1 VDTAATGSGC
11 ASVTDLRA
19 LYAQQVAERGFRADP
34 VQAAVV
40 DRLSDLRQR
49 LISAHEADSSRVRR
63 WFSAFGGKTASEPV
77 RGIYLW
83 GGVGRGKTWI
93 MDLFFQSLPF
103 PERRRRHFH
112 RFMHDVHAELKT
124 LQQRE
129 APLDVV
135 ADHIAQDT
143 RVLCFDELFVAD
155 IADAMILGGLFAAL
169 FKRGVTLVS
178 TSNVQPRDLYKNG
191 LQRQRFIPT
200 IELLEQHVDVVAVD
214 GATDYRLRR
223 LTQAGTYLSS
233 SAPDTVQR
241 LKELFGELADQHDP
255 TASSATTSYNAGDP
269 TASGAIASHNADS
282 PTAGSAAASRNADGP
297 TAGGGAAS
305 HNPGNPAASNATPNH
320 NPGGPTTA
328 GGTGH
333 RPAARGE
340 SHAAPTTRVVN
351 QSGRPWPRQDIDL
364 ANSIEIEGRRIPVVC
379 ESGGVVWFDFM
390 ALCSGPRSQDDY
402 IEIARDYQSVIVSD
416 VPVLDALHEDEA
428 RRFIALV
435 DELYD
440 RNVNLIVSAAAPP
453 TELYRGDRVAFQ
465 FERTASRLIEMQS
478 EEYLAREHRP

>member
-1 VDTAATGSGC
+1 M
-11 ASVTDLRA
+11 DLRA
-19 LYAQQVAERGFRADP
+19 LYNRQLAERGFRADP

-40 DRLSDLRQR
+40 DRLSDLRER
-49 LISAHEADSSRVRR
+49 LVTNRDVNASRVRR
-63 WFSAFGGKTASEPV
+63 WFSAFGSNTASEPV

-83 GGVGRGKTWI
+83 GGVGRGKTWM

-129 APLDVV
+129 APLEVV
-135 ADHIAQDT
+135 ADRIARDT
-143 RVLCFDELFVAD
+143 RVLCFDELFVSD
-155 IADAMILGGLFAAL
+155 IADAMILGNLFVAL
-169 FKRGVTLVS
+169 FERGVTLVA
-178 TSNVQPRDLYKNG
+178 TSNVQPRDLYKDG

-200 IELLEQHVDVVAVD
+200 IDLLERHLDVVAVD
-214 GATDYRLRR
+214 GAIDYRLRQ
-223 LTQAGTYLSS
+223 LTQAGTYLPTD
-233 SAPDTVQR
+233 APDTLLR
-241 LKELFGELADQHDP
+241 LRELFGQLADHEM
-255 TASSATTSYNAGDP
+255 N
-269 TASGAIASHNADS
+269 
-282 PTAGSAAASRNADGP
+282 
-297 TAGGGAAS
+297 GGAGPAE
-305 HNPGNPAASNATPNH
+305 PGTHRQHAPPTP
-320 NPGGPTTA
+320 PGG
-328 GGTGH
+328 
-333 RPAARGE
+333 
-340 SHAAPTTRVVN
+340 
-351 QSGRPWPRQDIDL
+351 
-364 ANSIEIEGRRIPVVC
+364 SIEIEGRRIPVVC

-390 ALCSGPRSQDDY
+390 ALCSGPRSQNDY

-428 RRFIALV
+428 RHFIALV

-453 TELYRGDRVAFQ
+453 TELYRGERVAFQ

>member
-1 VDTAATGSGC
+1 
-11 ASVTDLRA
+11 VTDLRA

-49 LISAHEADSSRVRR
+49 LIAGREADSSLVRR
-63 WFSAFGGKTASEPV
+63 LFGALGGKTAAEPV
-77 RGIYLW
+77 RGLYLW
-83 GGVGRGKTWI
+83 GGVGRGKTWM

-124 LQQRE
+124 LHQRE

-135 ADHIAQDT
+135 ADRIAQDA

-233 SAPDTVQR
+233 AAPDTVQR
-241 LKELFGELADQHDP
+241 LKELFGELADHDGSDEH
-255 TASSATTSYNAGDP
+255 TRADAG
-269 TASGAIASHNADS
+269 HLK
-282 PTAGSAAASRNADGP
+282 AARAEDL
-297 TAGGGAAS
+297 
-305 HNPGNPAASNATPNH
+305 HLASNSRTL
-320 NPGGPTTA
+320 
-328 GGTGH
+328 
-333 RPAARGE
+333 
-340 SHAAPTTRVVN
+340 N
-351 QSGRPWPRQDIDL
+351 QSGRPWPGQAVDPVS
-364 ANSIEIEGRRIPVVC
+364 SIEIEGRHIPVIC

-416 VPVLDALHEDEA
+416 VPVLDTLHEDEA

-440 RNVNLIVSAAAPP
+440 RNVNLIVCAAAPP

-465 FERTASRLIEMQS
+465 FERAASRLIEMQS

>member
-1 VDTAATGSGC
+1 MSLRADPAKPGVA
-11 ASVTDLRA
+11 TDLRA
-19 LYAQQVAERGFRADP
+19 LYTQQLVERGFRADP

-40 DRLSDLRQR
+40 DRLSELRQR
-49 LISAHEADSSRVRR
+49 LIIAREAESSLVRR
-63 WFSAFGGKTASEPV
+63 WFGALGGKTTSEPV

-83 GGVGRGKTWI
+83 GGVGRGKTWM

-135 ADHIAQDT
+135 ADRIAQDT

-155 IADAMILGGLFAAL
+155 IADAMILGGLFTAL

-178 TSNVQPRDLYKNG
+178 TSNVQPRDLYTNG

-200 IELLEQHVDVVAVD
+200 IDLLEQHLDIVAVD
-214 GATDYRLRR
+214 GDTDYRLRC

-233 SAPDTVQR
+233 SAPDTMQR
-241 LKELFGELADQHDP
+241 LRELFGELADLDGSHDDMSVAP
-255 TASSATTSYNAGDP
+255 AGR
-269 TASGAIASHNADS
+269 I
-282 PTAGSAAASRNADGP
+282 
-297 TAGGGAAS
+297 
-305 HNPGNPAASNATPNH
+305 
-320 NPGGPTTA
+320 
-328 GGTGH
+328 
-333 RPAARGE
+333 
-340 SHAAPTTRVVN
+340 VN
-351 QSGRPWPRQDIDL
+351 QSGRPWPGQAVDST
-364 ANSIEIEGRRIPVVC
+364 NSIEIEGRRIPVVR

-416 VPVLDALHEDEA
+416 VPVLDSLHEDEA